1 MELKDFVSE
10 TLKQILEG
18 VKTAQGYTKETG
30 GKIVPAGMGQTA
42 SNTHPQ
48 IYAKNGEF
56 VQMIEFDVAVTTTE
70 EDKAKGGV
78 GVFVGAFGVGVQGE
92 NGIQNSAINRIQFK
106 VPIVLPNQD

>member
-18 VKTAQGYTKETG
+18 VKTAQEYSKNAG
-30 GKIVPAGMGQTA
+30 GKISPSGMGQTA

-56 VQMIEFDVAVTTTE
+56 VQMIKFDVAVTTTE
-70 EDKAKGGV
+70 DDKTKGGV
-78 GVFVGAFGVGVQGE
+78 GVFVGAFGIGLQGE
-92 NGIQNSAINRIQFK
+92 NGIQNSAINRIQFN